1 MIQKK
6 NIQISAI
13 KIICLSFML
22 AICLPETHAQ
32 LSDLH
37 YLPPLRQSTNNVADN
52 QPIKQQRLYL
62 STPESGAFSVHIY
75 RGTSTTPLTTITS
88 LSSSSPQF
96 YNLPNANNNITIIA
110 KERAGRVL
118 TDAGLRLESANG
130 EKFFVN
136 YRANSLNQG
145 TSLTSKGRS
154 ALGTSFK
161 WGGLPLNRSQPSNNV
176 VNGNFNINATLG
188 IMATENNTVVDL
200 FGYDPSINFRSSTG
214 SNNGNNATGLQDDT
228 YQINLQAG
236 ESFVFEVV
244 KEGSALQNTFI
255 DGFLGAS
262 VVSNKPIAVS
272 YGSMNMS
279 IVNDPNAGGW
289 DVGIDQAIPESK
301 IGREYVLIRGNGNN
315 NEEQVTIIGT
325 ENNTTIFLNGD
336 TSTPITLDNGDYKI
350 VGPTASNGTASNG
363 LSGTNYSSTSIGGSM
378 FIQADKP
385 IYVNQILCGKLNNG
399 KATGELSFISPVN
412 CLMVTEINSIPYIKT
427 LAANGPSGVSG
438 GVTIVATSDIEDDQ
452 ITVSSSVSG
461 ASNNYTF
468 NTVPGTD
475 LWKTTFISNL
485 SGHVSVSAPG
495 PVAMSYIL
503 TGGNVGAAGYFSGF
517 DNVPEIEITDLGDG
531 CLPSSTLT
539 ATAGYNTYSWRN
551 NGDLIP
557 GQTSNTYTPSVPGNY
572 SVQVELASC
581 SYESAPV
588 ILVDCNPDIQI
599 TTQAN
604 VSSGQPGD
612 EIIFTVKVKYIGEG
626 VLTNLLVNNTIPLGH
641 TYQSFSATFGDFNET
656 SKVWDLGT
664 MYSGEEHIL
673 TVTTV
678 VDNISSSDQVSYVV
692 SHTQDQTDGNTL
704 ADDLTETVSINPANL
719 NTPSIT
725 NFGDINKFFLDG
737 TFTLMSPNSDSGGVF
752 TYTSSNTSVATIS
765 SSTVTIV
772 APGTSI
778 ITAAQSADPDN
789 SYGEGNIT
797 AKLTV
802 NENNQAVMTKFGKL
816 TTSSTSTVSPTGKLA
831 SQMGITSTGKIVE
844 VRAPLNTDTSLK
856 LWLDSEYISSY
867 NRLDSNWY
875 DLSGDFN
882 NGQLINN
889 FNYSTTD
896 ANSFIFNGSNT
907 YVDVLKA
914 NSASDDLTIETW
926 IKPSVFSSGSIQTL
940 FAHTIEG
947 EGSTRLEFE
956 NNKLRANLS
965 NASCFYDCPMT
976 FTADQWYHISVVYS
990 KTGNAIQFYVNGAL
1004 IHTATVS
1011 NGPTILSS
1019 TFKLGSFNGATNY
1032 FNGKMG
1038 SFKMYT
1044 SARTAAEIV
1053 ANFSSD
1059 KKRYGTLETT
1069 TASTSTSNITCPD
1082 GLTAAT
1088 AATSASQLKADYPNY
1103 PDGAYYY
1110 QIPGSTDTVQLYT
1123 DMTRDGGG
1131 WIVISKWGGH
1141 SKTIDKIYNA
1151 LDRELNFLQTSN
1163 FETYTTYA
1171 RLSRDKMNAIWL
1183 TSKYVCRIHFRNTAS
1198 TASSGVYFQNK
1209 LTNVST
1215 FDLWKGHYS
1224 PKYWSDF
1231 NVNGN
1236 KTTGGGTYYG
1246 VSFANA
1252 ITDPTLANYSGN
1264 SSAFDPITNQIIGG
1278 TARNANMGWWDSAT
1292 INAPNLGNFEAGR
1305 HMGFFGDINLG
1316 NQWIFT
1322 SNPSH
1327 NNWSTSENRQTVVF
1341 LRW

>member
-200 FGYDPSINFRSSTG
+200 FGYDPSINFRSSNG

-626 VLTNLLVNNTIPLGH
+626 LLTNLLVNNTIPLGH

>member
-468 NTVPGTD
+468 NTVSGTD

-626 VLTNLLVNNTIPLGH
+626 LLTNLLVNNTIPLGH

-947 EGSTRLEFE
+947 EGSMRLEFG
-956 NNKLRANLS
+956 NNKLRTNLS
-965 NASCFYDCPMT
+965 NASCFYDCPMS

-990 KTGNAIQFYVNGAL
+990 KTENAIQFYVNGAL

-1011 NGPTILSS
+1011 SGPTILSS

-1053 ANFSSD
+1053 ADFTSD

>member
-1 MIQKK
+1 
-6 NIQISAI
+6 
-13 KIICLSFML
+13 
-22 AICLPETHAQ
+22 
-32 LSDLH
+32 
-37 YLPPLRQSTNNVADN
+37 
-52 QPIKQQRLYL
+52 
-62 STPESGAFSVHIY
+62 
-75 RGTSTTPLTTITS
+75 
-88 LSSSSPQF
+88 
-96 YNLPNANNNITIIA
+96 
-110 KERAGRVL
+110 
-118 TDAGLRLESANG
+118 
-130 EKFFVN
+130 
-136 YRANSLNQG
+136 
-145 TSLTSKGRS
+145 
-154 ALGTSFK
+154 
-161 WGGLPLNRSQPSNNV
+161 
-176 VNGNFNINATLG
+176 
-188 IMATENNTVVDL
+188 
-200 FGYDPSINFRSSTG
+200 
-214 SNNGNNATGLQDDT
+214 
-228 YQINLQAG
+228 
-236 ESFVFEVV
+236 
-244 KEGSALQNTFI
+244 
-255 DGFLGAS
+255 
-262 VVSNKPIAVS
+262 
-272 YGSMNMS
+272 
-279 IVNDPNAGGW
+279 
-289 DVGIDQAIPESK
+289 
-301 IGREYVLIRGNGNN
+301 
-315 NEEQVTIIGT
+315 
-325 ENNTTIFLNGD
+325 
-336 TSTPITLDNGDYKI
+336 
-350 VGPTASNGTASNG
+350 
-363 LSGTNYSSTSIGGSM
+363 
-378 FIQADKP
+378 
-385 IYVNQILCGKLNNG
+385 
-399 KATGELSFISPVN
+399 
-412 CLMVTEINSIPYIKT
+412 
-427 LAANGPSGVSG
+427 
-438 GVTIVATSDIEDDQ
+438 
-452 ITVSSSVSG
+452 
-461 ASNNYTF
+461 
-468 NTVPGTD
+468 
-475 LWKTTFISNL
+475 
-485 SGHVSVSAPG
+485 
-495 PVAMSYIL
+495 MSYIL

-1053 ANFSSD
+1053 ADFTSD

>member
-1 MIQKK
+1 
-6 NIQISAI
+6 
-13 KIICLSFML
+13 
-22 AICLPETHAQ
+22 
-32 LSDLH
+32 
-37 YLPPLRQSTNNVADN
+37 
-52 QPIKQQRLYL
+52 
-62 STPESGAFSVHIY
+62 
-75 RGTSTTPLTTITS
+75 
-88 LSSSSPQF
+88 
-96 YNLPNANNNITIIA
+96 
-110 KERAGRVL
+110 
-118 TDAGLRLESANG
+118 
-130 EKFFVN
+130 
-136 YRANSLNQG
+136 
-145 TSLTSKGRS
+145 
-154 ALGTSFK
+154 
-161 WGGLPLNRSQPSNNV
+161 
-176 VNGNFNINATLG
+176 
-188 IMATENNTVVDL
+188 
-200 FGYDPSINFRSSTG
+200 
-214 SNNGNNATGLQDDT
+214 
-228 YQINLQAG
+228 
-236 ESFVFEVV
+236 
-244 KEGSALQNTFI
+244 
-255 DGFLGAS
+255 
-262 VVSNKPIAVS
+262 
-272 YGSMNMS
+272 
-279 IVNDPNAGGW
+279 
-289 DVGIDQAIPESK
+289 
-301 IGREYVLIRGNGNN
+301 
-315 NEEQVTIIGT
+315 
-325 ENNTTIFLNGD
+325 
-336 TSTPITLDNGDYKI
+336 
-350 VGPTASNGTASNG
+350 
-363 LSGTNYSSTSIGGSM
+363 
-378 FIQADKP
+378 
-385 IYVNQILCGKLNNG
+385 
-399 KATGELSFISPVN
+399 
-412 CLMVTEINSIPYIKT
+412 
-427 LAANGPSGVSG
+427 
-438 GVTIVATSDIEDDQ
+438 
-452 ITVSSSVSG
+452 
-461 ASNNYTF
+461 
-468 NTVPGTD
+468 
-475 LWKTTFISNL
+475 
-485 SGHVSVSAPG
+485 
-495 PVAMSYIL
+495 MSYIL

-531 CLPSSTLT
+531 CLPSSTIT
-539 ATAGYNTYSWRN
+539 ATAGYNTYSWYN
-551 NGDLIP
+551 DGDLIP

-588 ILVDCNPDIQI
+588 TLVDCNPDIQI

-604 VSSGQPGD
+604 ISSGQPGD

-626 VLTNLLVNNTIPLGH
+626 ILTNLLVNNTIPTGL

-656 SKVWDLGT
+656 SKVWDVGT

-692 SHTQDQTDGNTL
+692 SHTQNQTDGNTL

-765 SSTVTIV
+765 STTVTIV

-816 TTSSTSTVSPTGKLA
+816 TTSSPSTVSPTGKLA
-831 SQMGITSTGKIVE
+831 TQMGITSTGEIVE

-926 IKPSVFSSGSIQTL
+926 IKPSVFSSGSTQTL

-947 EGSTRLEFE
+947 EGSMRLEFE

-965 NASCFYDCPMT
+965 NASCFYECPMS

-1011 NGPTILSS
+1011 SGPTILSS

-1053 ANFSSD
+1053 ADFTSD

-1069 TASTSTSNITCPD
+1069 TASTSTSNTTCPD

-1088 AATSASQLKADYPNY
+1088 AATSA
-1103 PDGAYYY
+1103 Y
-1110 QIPGSTDTVQLYT
+1110 QIKQDFPSSIDGLYWIANSNINSGT
-1123 DMTRDGGG
+1123 PFQIYADMTTDGGG
-1131 WIVISKWGGH
+1131 WTLIMKNSSNAGWDYTNAISLNTSIPFTNTTDVENISTSNYSIIEWADNIKRSASGFQYMIDAETRGRYGGIWTANGNYSFTDANN
-1141 SKTIDKIYNA
+1141 SKTNITLNTKFGTWSYDNNSIEARMPWYSNCKGLLTTSA
-1151 LDRELNFLQTSN
+1151 L
-1163 FETYTTYA
+1163 
-1171 RLSRDKMNAIWL
+1171 
-1183 TSKYVCRIHFRNTAS
+1183 CS
-1198 TASSGVYFQNK
+1198 TAFFGTLIDNSETSGDW
-1209 LTNVST
+1209 TPAP
-1215 FDLWKGHYS
+1215 W
-1224 PKYWSDF
+1224 
-1231 NVNGN
+1231 
-1236 KTTGGGTYYG
+1236 
-1246 VSFANA
+1246 
-1252 ITDPTLANYSGN
+1252 I
-1264 SSAFDPITNQIIGG
+1264 
-1278 TARNANMGWWDSAT
+1278 NANPGKEGPN
-1292 INAPNLGNFEAGR
+1292 INPGIIWYWVR
-1305 HMGFFGDINLG
+1305 
-1316 NQWIFT
+1316 
-1322 SNPSH
+1322 
-1327 NNWSTSENRQTVVF
+1327 
-1341 LRW
+1341 

>member
-626 VLTNLLVNNTIPLGH
+626 LLTNLLVNNTIPLGH

-656 SKVWDLGT
+656 SKVWDVGT

>member
-1 MIQKK
+1 
-6 NIQISAI
+6 
-13 KIICLSFML
+13 
-22 AICLPETHAQ
+22 
-32 LSDLH
+32 
-37 YLPPLRQSTNNVADN
+37 
-52 QPIKQQRLYL
+52 
-62 STPESGAFSVHIY
+62 
-75 RGTSTTPLTTITS
+75 
-88 LSSSSPQF
+88 
-96 YNLPNANNNITIIA
+96 
-110 KERAGRVL
+110 
-118 TDAGLRLESANG
+118 
-130 EKFFVN
+130 
-136 YRANSLNQG
+136 
-145 TSLTSKGRS
+145 
-154 ALGTSFK
+154 
-161 WGGLPLNRSQPSNNV
+161 
-176 VNGNFNINATLG
+176 
-188 IMATENNTVVDL
+188 
-200 FGYDPSINFRSSTG
+200 
-214 SNNGNNATGLQDDT
+214 
-228 YQINLQAG
+228 
-236 ESFVFEVV
+236 
-244 KEGSALQNTFI
+244 
-255 DGFLGAS
+255 
-262 VVSNKPIAVS
+262 
-272 YGSMNMS
+272 
-279 IVNDPNAGGW
+279 
-289 DVGIDQAIPESK
+289 
-301 IGREYVLIRGNGNN
+301 
-315 NEEQVTIIGT
+315 
-325 ENNTTIFLNGD
+325 
-336 TSTPITLDNGDYKI
+336 
-350 VGPTASNGTASNG
+350 
-363 LSGTNYSSTSIGGSM
+363 
-378 FIQADKP
+378 
-385 IYVNQILCGKLNNG
+385 
-399 KATGELSFISPVN
+399 
-412 CLMVTEINSIPYIKT
+412 
-427 LAANGPSGVSG
+427 
-438 GVTIVATSDIEDDQ
+438 
-452 ITVSSSVSG
+452 
-461 ASNNYTF
+461 
-468 NTVPGTD
+468 
-475 LWKTTFISNL
+475 
-485 SGHVSVSAPG
+485 
-495 PVAMSYIL
+495 MSYIL

-531 CLPSSTLT
+531 CLPSSTIT
-539 ATAGYNTYSWRN
+539 ATAGYNTYSWYN
-551 NGDLIP
+551 DGDLIP

-588 ILVDCNPDIQI
+588 TLVDCNPDIQI

-604 VSSGQPGD
+604 ISSGQPGD

-626 VLTNLLVNNTIPLGH
+626 ILTNLLVNNTIPTGL

-656 SKVWDLGT
+656 SKVWDVGT

-692 SHTQDQTDGNTL
+692 SHTQNQTDGNTL

-765 SSTVTIV
+765 STTVTIV

-816 TTSSTSTVSPTGKLA
+816 TTSSPSTVSPTGKLA
-831 SQMGITSTGKIVE
+831 TQMGITSTGEIVE

-896 ANSFIFNGSNT
+896 ANSFIFNGNNT

-926 IKPSVFSSGSIQTL
+926 IKPSVFSSGSTQTL

-947 EGSTRLEFE
+947 EGSMRLEFG

-965 NASCFYDCPMT
+965 NAYCFYECPMS

-1011 NGPTILSS
+1011 SGPTILSS

-1053 ANFSSD
+1053 ADFTSD

-1069 TASTSTSNITCPD
+1069 TASTSTSNTTCPD

-1088 AATSASQLKADYPNY
+1088 AATSA
-1103 PDGAYYY
+1103 Y
-1110 QIPGSTDTVQLYT
+1110 QIKQDFPSSIDGLYWIANSNINSGT
-1123 DMTRDGGG
+1123 PFQIYADMTTDGGG
-1131 WIVISKWGGH
+1131 WTLIMKNSSNAGWDYTNAISLNTSIPFTNTTDVENISTSNYSIIEWADNIKRSASGFQYMIDAETRGRYGGIWTANGNYSFTDANN
-1141 SKTIDKIYNA
+1141 SKTNITLNTKFGTWSYDNNSIEARMPWYSNCKGLLTTSA
-1151 LDRELNFLQTSN
+1151 L
-1163 FETYTTYA
+1163 
-1171 RLSRDKMNAIWL
+1171 
-1183 TSKYVCRIHFRNTAS
+1183 CS
-1198 TASSGVYFQNK
+1198 TAFFGTLIDNSETSGDWTPAPWIN
-1209 LTNVST
+1209 
-1215 FDLWKGHYS
+1215 
-1224 PKYWSDF
+1224 
-1231 NVNGN
+1231 
-1236 KTTGGGTYYG
+1236 
-1246 VSFANA
+1246 ANA
-1252 ITDPTLANYSGN
+1252 GN
-1264 SSAFDPITNQIIGG
+1264 EGPNINPGIIWYWV
-1278 TARNANMGWWDSAT
+1278 R
-1292 INAPNLGNFEAGR
+1292 
-1305 HMGFFGDINLG
+1305 
-1316 NQWIFT
+1316 
-1322 SNPSH
+1322 
-1327 NNWSTSENRQTVVF
+1327 
-1341 LRW
+1341 

>member
-626 VLTNLLVNNTIPLGH
+626 LLTNLLVNNTIPLGH

>member
-626 VLTNLLVNNTIPLGH
+626 VLTNLLVNNTIPLGL

>member
-626 VLTNLLVNNTIPLGH
+626 LLTNLLVNNTIPLGH

-947 EGSTRLEFE
+947 EGSMRLEFG
-956 NNKLRANLS
+956 NNKLRTNLS
-965 NASCFYDCPMT
+965 NASCFYDCPMS

-1131 WIVISKWGGH
+1131 WIVISKWGSH

-1183 TSKYVCRIHFRNTAS
+1183 SSKYVCRIHFRNTAS

-1278 TARNANMGWWDSAT
+1278 TARNANMGWWDSTT

>member
-626 VLTNLLVNNTIPLGH
+626 LLTNLLVNNTIPLGH

-1252 ITDPTLANYSGN
+1252 ITDPILANYSGN

-1278 TARNANMGWWDSAT
+1278 TARNANMGWWDSTT

>member
-6 NIQISAI
+6 NKQISTI

-22 AICLPETHAQ
+22 AICLPEAHAQ

-52 QPIKQQRLYL
+52 QPIKEQRLYL

-75 RGTSTTPLTTITS
+75 RGTSDTPLETITS

-96 YNLPNANNNITIIA
+96 YNLLNANNNITIIA

-161 WGGLPLNRSQPSNNV
+161 WGGLPLNKSQPSNNA

-188 IMATENNTVVDL
+188 IMATEDNTVVDL

-262 VVSNKPIAVS
+262 VISNKPIAVS

-289 DVGIDQAIPESK
+289 DVGIDQAIPETK
-301 IGREYVLIRGNGNN
+301 IGRDYVLIRGNGNN

-350 VGPTASNGTASNG
+350 VGPTAPNGTASNG

-438 GVTIVATSDIEDDQ
+438 GVTIVAASSVEDDE
-452 ITVSSSVSG
+452 ITVSSTANGGSS
-461 ASNNYTF
+461 SSNYTF
-468 NTVPGTD
+468 TSVPGTTK
-475 LWKTTFISNL
+475 WKTTFISGL

-551 NGDLIP
+551 DGDLIP

-626 VLTNLLVNNTIPLGH
+626 ELTDLLVNNTIPTGL

-656 SKVWDLGT
+656 SKEWNVGT
-664 MYSGEEHIL
+664 MYNGEEHIL

-692 SHTQDQTDGNTL
+692 NHTQDQTDGNTL
-704 ADDLTETVSINPANL
+704 EDDLTETVSINPANL

-765 SSTVTIV
+765 STTVTIV

-816 TTSSTSTVSPTGKLA
+816 TTSSPSTVSPTGKLA
-831 SQMGITSTGKIVE
+831 TQMGITSTGEIVE

-926 IKPSVFSSGSIQTL
+926 IKPSVFSSGSTQTL

-947 EGSTRLEFE
+947 EGSMRLEFE

-965 NASCFYDCPMT
+965 NASCFYECPMS

-1011 NGPTILSS
+1011 SGPTILSS

-1069 TASTSTSNITCPD
+1069 TASTSTSNNTCPD

-1088 AATSASQLKADYPNY
+1088 AATSA
-1103 PDGAYYY
+1103 Y
-1110 QIPGSTDTVQLYT
+1110 QIKQDFPSSIDGLYWIANSNINSGT
-1123 DMTRDGGG
+1123 PFQIYADMTTDGGG
-1131 WIVISKWGGH
+1131 WTLIMKNSSNAEWDYTNAISLNTSIPFTNTEDVVNLSTLNYSIIAWADNIKRSASGFQYMIDAGTRGRYGGIWTANQDYSFTDANN
-1141 SKTIDKIYNA
+1141 SKTNITLNTKFGTWSYDNNSIEARMPWYSDCKGLLTTSA
-1151 LDRELNFLQTSN
+1151 L
-1163 FETYTTYA
+1163 
-1171 RLSRDKMNAIWL
+1171 
-1183 TSKYVCRIHFRNTAS
+1183 CS
-1198 TASSGVYFQNK
+1198 TAFFGTLIDNSE
-1209 LTNVST
+1209 TNGDWT
-1215 FDLWKGHYS
+1215 PAPWI
-1224 PKYWSDF
+1224 
-1231 NVNGN
+1231 N
-1236 KTTGGGTYYG
+1236 
-1246 VSFANA
+1246 ANA
-1252 ITDPTLANYSGN
+1252 GIEGPNINPG
-1264 SSAFDPITNQIIGG
+1264 IIWYWV
-1278 TARNANMGWWDSAT
+1278 R
-1292 INAPNLGNFEAGR
+1292 
-1305 HMGFFGDINLG
+1305 
-1316 NQWIFT
+1316 
-1322 SNPSH
+1322 
-1327 NNWSTSENRQTVVF
+1327 
-1341 LRW
+1341 

>member
-1131 WIVISKWGGH
+1131 WIVISKWGSH

-1183 TSKYVCRIHFRNTAS
+1183 SSKYVCRIHFRNTAS

>member
-6 NIQISAI
+6 NKQISTI

-22 AICLPETHAQ
+22 AICLPEAHAQ

-52 QPIKQQRLYL
+52 QPIKEQRLYL

-75 RGTSTTPLTTITS
+75 RGTSDTPLETITS

-96 YNLPNANNNITIIA
+96 YNLLNANNNITIIA

-161 WGGLPLNRSQPSNNV
+161 WGGLPLNKSQPSNNA

-188 IMATENNTVVDL
+188 IMATEDNTVVDL

-262 VVSNKPIAVS
+262 VISNKPIAVS

-289 DVGIDQAIPESK
+289 DVGIDQAIPETK
-301 IGREYVLIRGNGNN
+301 IGRDYVLIRGNGNN

-350 VGPTASNGTASNG
+350 VGPTAPNGTASNG

-438 GVTIVATSDIEDDQ
+438 GVTIVAASSVEDDE
-452 ITVSSSVSG
+452 ITVSSTANGGSS
-461 ASNNYTF
+461 SSNYTF
-468 NTVPGTD
+468 TSVPGTTK
-475 LWKTTFISNL
+475 WKTTFISGL

-551 NGDLIP
+551 DGDLIP
-557 GQTSNTYTPSVPGNY
+557 GQTSNTFTPSVPGNY

-626 VLTNLLVNNTIPLGH
+626 ELTDLLVNNTIPTGL

-656 SKVWDLGT
+656 SKEWNVGT
-664 MYSGEEHIL
+664 MYNGEEHIL

-692 SHTQDQTDGNTL
+692 NHTQDQTDGNTL
-704 ADDLTETVSINPANL
+704 EDDLTETVSINPANL

-765 SSTVTIV
+765 STTVTIV

-816 TTSSTSTVSPTGKLA
+816 TTSSPSTVSPTGKLA
-831 SQMGITSTGKIVE
+831 TQMGITSTGEIVE

-926 IKPSVFSSGSIQTL
+926 IKPSVFSSGSTQTL

-947 EGSTRLEFE
+947 EGSMRLEFE

-965 NASCFYDCPMT
+965 NASCFYECPMS

-1011 NGPTILSS
+1011 SGPTILSS

-1088 AATSASQLKADYPNY
+1088 AATSA
-1103 PDGAYYY
+1103 Y
-1110 QIPGSTDTVQLYT
+1110 QIKQDFPSSIDGLYWIANSNINSGT
-1123 DMTRDGGG
+1123 PFQIYADMTTDGGG
-1131 WIVISKWGGH
+1131 WTLIMKNSSNAEWDYTNAISLNTSIPFTNTEDVVNLSTLNYSIIAWADNIKRSASGFQYMIDAGTRGRYGGIWTANQDYSFTDANN
-1141 SKTIDKIYNA
+1141 SKTNITLNTKFGTWSYDNNSIEARMPWYSDCKGLLTTSA
-1151 LDRELNFLQTSN
+1151 L
-1163 FETYTTYA
+1163 
-1171 RLSRDKMNAIWL
+1171 
-1183 TSKYVCRIHFRNTAS
+1183 CS
-1198 TASSGVYFQNK
+1198 TAFFGTLIDNSE
-1209 LTNVST
+1209 TNGDWT
-1215 FDLWKGHYS
+1215 PAPWI
-1224 PKYWSDF
+1224 
-1231 NVNGN
+1231 N
-1236 KTTGGGTYYG
+1236 
-1246 VSFANA
+1246 ANA
-1252 ITDPTLANYSGN
+1252 GIEGPNINPG
-1264 SSAFDPITNQIIGG
+1264 IIWYWV
-1278 TARNANMGWWDSAT
+1278 R
-1292 INAPNLGNFEAGR
+1292 
-1305 HMGFFGDINLG
+1305 
-1316 NQWIFT
+1316 
-1322 SNPSH
+1322 
-1327 NNWSTSENRQTVVF
+1327 
-1341 LRW
+1341 